1 MSGEADRGILGGER
15 TGNSQGGERGRHS
28 EYRRGEGAGGAPHS
42 PCTLTRGSK
51 AEMKGVSILFKVT
64 RTC

>member
-1 MSGEADRGILGGER
+1 MK
-15 TGNSQGGERGRHS
+15 SQGGERGGHL
-28 EYRRGEGAGGAPHS
+28 EYRWGEGAGGAPHS

-51 AEMKGVSILFKVT
+51 EEMKGVSILFKVT